1 MIEQVDARIRRAL
14 GRIRQAFRGVITRVN
29 SAPTVQLVQV
39 DGVAGE
45 QLQDNE
51 LMQQFGFTSNPPP
64 GTMVVVLPVG
74 GRTAHGIII
83 ACEHG
88 QYRITGLQPGE
99 TAIYNQWG
107 DYCVLKAGHVAEIST
122 GTLVIK
128 ASDRVRIESPELEC
142 TGTIE
147 DLCDE
152 PEGRTMNGMRDIYNL
167 HTHPENDSGGP
178 TNQPNQQM

>member
-1 MIEQVDARIRRAL
+1 MIDQVDSRIQRALNRIRRA
-14 GRIRQAFRGVITRVN
+14 FRGVLTRAD
-29 SAPTVQLVQV
+29 SAPAVQLVQA

-74 GRTAHGIII
+74 GNTAHGIVI

-88 QYRITGLQPGE
+88 QYRLKGLQPGE
-99 TAIYNQWG
+99 AAIYNQWG
-107 DYCVLKAGHVAEIST
+107 DYCVLKAGHLAEIST
-122 GTLVIK
+122 GTLTIK
-128 ASDRVRIESPELEC
+128 ASAKVRCETPVFEC

-147 DLCDE
+147 DKCDST
-152 PEGRTMNGMRDIYNL
+152 GKTMDAMRATYNS
-167 HTHPENDSGGP
+167 HTHSDPQGGSVAP
-178 TNQPNQQM
+178 TGQTM

>member
-1 MIEQVDARIRRAL
+1 MIEQIDARIHRAL
-14 GRIRQAFRGVITRVN
+14 GRVRQAFRGVLTRIN
-29 SAPTVQLVQV
+29 SAPAVQLVQV

-74 GRTAHGIII
+74 GNTAHGIVV

-88 QYRITGLQPGE
+88 QYRLKALLPGE

-107 DYCVLKAGHVAEIST
+107 DYCVLKADHLAEIST
-122 GTLVIK
+122 GTLTIK
-128 ASDRVRIESPELEC
+128 ATAKVRYETPIFEC
-142 TGTIE
+142 TGTIK
-147 DLCDE
+147 DLCDLSQ
-152 PEGRTMNGMRDIYNL
+152 GRTMDGMRSTYNT
-167 HTHPENDSGGP
+167 HTHTDPQGGSVGTP
-178 TNQPNQQM
+178 TGQM

>member
-1 MIEQVDARIRRAL
+1 MIDQVDARISRAL
-14 GRIRQAFRGVITRVN
+14 GRIRKAFRGVITRVN
-29 SAPTVQLVQV
+29 AAPAVQLVQV

-74 GRTAHGIII
+74 GNTAHGIVI

-88 QYRITGLQPGE
+88 QYRLSGLQPGE

-107 DYCVLKAGHVAEIST
+107 DYCVLKDGHAAEIST
-122 GTLVIK
+122 GVLTVK
-128 ASDRVRIESPELEC
+128 AGTKVRFETPVMEC
-142 TGTIE
+142 TGTIK
-147 DLCDE
+147 DLCDQ
-152 PEGRTMNGMRDIYNL
+152 PEGKTMSAMRQTYNT
-167 HTHPENDSGGP
+167 HTHPGDSGG
-178 TNQPNQQM
+178 TTGLPNQGM

>member
-1 MIEQVDARIRRAL
+1 MIEQVDARIRRAMS
-14 GRIRQAFRGVITRVN
+14 RIRQAFRGVLTRVN
-29 SAPTVQLVQV
+29 SAPAVQLVQV

-51 LMQQFGFTSNPPP
+51 LMQNFGFTSNPPP

-74 GRTAHGIII
+74 GNTAHGIVI

-88 QYRITGLQPGE
+88 SYRLNGLKPGE

-107 DYCVLKAGHVAEIST
+107 DYCVLKAGHLAEIST
-122 GTLVIK
+122 GTLTIK
-128 ASDRVRIESPELEC
+128 ASDKVRCDTPIFEC

-147 DLCDE
+147 DLCDL
-152 PEGRTMNGMRDIYNL
+152 PEGRTMGAMRQTYNS
-167 HTHPENDSGGP
+167 HTHPGDSGG
-178 TNQPNQQM
+178 TTGQPNQDM